1 VAVGSGMFGRLLC
14 LCLAVQLSSCCNSNF
29 IQGFLNGLTGGSS
42 PSPSPSP
49 VPSPS
54 PTPAP
59 VPSPSPVPSPAPTPS
74 GSCTCGKANRRTKI
88 VGGSPTEENE
98 YPWQVGLLSSEWSSQ
113 PFCGGTLISDKDV
126 LTAAHCTSG
135 STSAAYVLLGEHDL
149 TLNDGEK
156 KYRVCSVKNHPNY
169 DSYTVNYDYAV
180 LTLCESVEFTEDIS
194 PACLP
199 TSSSTNY
206 DSSVAVV
213 SGWGTLSTGG
223 STPDVL
229 HEVTVNTMS
238 NSQCMDSS
246 TDYNSGDITDNM
258 LCASASGKDACQGD
272 SGGPLVTMESTGFY
286 TVIGV
291 VSWGF
296 GCADARAPGVY
307 ARVTDQL
314 SWINSQMSGSTCPV
328 VG

>member
-1 VAVGSGMFGRLLC
+1 MGVGSGMFGKVLC
-14 LCLAVQLSSCCNSNF
+14 LCLAVQLSSCCNQNF

-54 PTPAP
+54 PAPSPTP
-59 VPSPSPVPSPAPTPS
+59 VPTPAPTPS

-88 VGGSPTEENE
+88 VGGVATEENE

-135 STSAAYVLLGEHDL
+135 STSAAYVVLGEHNL
-149 TLNDGEK
+149 GVNDGEK
-156 KYRVCSVKNHPNY
+156 KVRVCSVKNHPNY
-169 DSYTVNYDYAV
+169 NDRTVDYDFAI
-180 LTLCESVEFTEDIS
+180 LTLCESVSFTSDIS

-199 TSSSTNY
+199 SSSSNNY
-206 DSSVAVV
+206 DNRESVV

-223 STPDVL
+223 STPNVL

-238 NSQCMDSS
+238 NSQCRGSS
-246 TDYNSGDITDNM
+246 TDYSSSDITDRM
-258 LCASASGKDACQGD
+258 LRAGAGGKDACQGD
-272 SGGPLVTMESTGFY
+272 SGGPLVTKESTNFY

-307 ARVTDQL
+307 ARVTNQL
-314 SWINSQMSGSTCPV
+314 SWIKSNSEGDYCAPV
-328 VG
+328 GR